1 MSDLI
6 GFLNSFNSKERF
18 FLVRQ
23 ALGGFQLSCAFRRDL
38 GEAIDLKIPDGAF
51 AAMDY
56 HLDWLVAALH
66 AFERG
71 SADETFD
78 NRQGLVEGNQ
88 EDVDLLVAFEDHGR
102 YHLVLVETKATTG
115 WDGDQMRSKA
125 DRLRQ
130 IFGPEGDRYREVEPH
145 FCLLSPRRP
154 QKLRTTEWPTWM
166 SKGDGTYF
174 WFKLGVDEQRKM
186 VTRCDAAG
194 HPSAQGTHFKIT
206 AR

>member
-6 GFLNSFNSKERF
+6 GFLNVFNSKERF

-23 ALGGFQLSCAFRRDL
+23 ALGRFQLDSDYQKKL
-38 GEAIDLKIPDGAF
+38 GKAIDLTIPDGAF

-66 AFERG
+66 AHERG
-71 SADETFD
+71 SADGTFD

-88 EDVDLLVAFEDHGR
+88 EDIDLLVAFEDDGR
-102 YHLVLVETKATTG
+102 YHLVLVETKAVTG
-115 WDGDQMRSKA
+115 WTNKQMNSKA

-130 IFGPEGDRYREVEPH
+130 IFGSAGDRYREVEPH

-154 QKLRTTEWPTWM
+154 QKLSATEWPTWM
-166 SKGDGTYF
+166 SKSDGTPF
-174 WFKLGVDEQRKM
+174 WFKLNVDGGRKM
-186 VTRCDAAG
+186 VSRCDVAG
-194 HPSAQGTHFKIT
+194 HPSAQRTHFKIT